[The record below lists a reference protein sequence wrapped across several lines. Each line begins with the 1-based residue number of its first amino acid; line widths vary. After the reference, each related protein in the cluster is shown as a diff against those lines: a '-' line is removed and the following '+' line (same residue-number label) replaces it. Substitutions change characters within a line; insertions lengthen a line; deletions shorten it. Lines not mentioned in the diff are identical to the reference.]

1 MLLKG
6 YYTLISNKLR
16 KDKTVFKSDYTGYKF
31 YVNRDNFY
39 VADTG
44 DIKYALDETDNVMIL
59 APEGYI
65 NVNNPDPKAKE
76 AFTDMLSYMD
86 TREYTEKPLG
96 V

>member
-44 DIKYALDETDNVMIL
+44 DIKYALDETDN
-59 APEGYI
+59 G
-65 NVNNPDPKAKE
+65 N
-76 AFTDMLSYMD
+76 D
-86 TREYTEKPLG
+86 TCPRG
-96 V
+96 IH